1 MKKTGWLVGICS
13 FLVVAGIAMA
23 AEPQMQEEL
32 ISPAMTTE
40 VITPS
45 YISPSEL
52 LDFLGVIV
60 IGGVNNFYCDL
71 PHQDRA
77 VQIRCNDAANV
88 VMLTGMPEDVAVV
101 KGLIKSADVPPRQII
116 IETQIIEIDNRRLDD
131 LGIDWEDLLR
141 SSGLTFSN
149 VYDRNKATLE
159 QENKTESGSGT
170 SEYKSKQTQTQTVR
184 DTRLTGSIRL
194 DQFLNVIAESR
205 AGTIRNAP
213 RIVTI
218 NTRAAKI
225 LDGERVTYVTRY
237 SSYTNLFETQ
247 TMDAGLSLYCVPSI
261 GNSGYITMDI
271 TAELT
276 TLGASISGSP
286 TKDGQIL
293 ENTAVVK
300 DGDTFLL
307 GGLNRNVDYVTK
319 RKVPVLGTILP
330 FLFFRKIT
338 TQTTYQ
344 VFILL
349 TPKVIDLEPQELNEN
364 LKGLIQQ

>member
-1 MKKTGWLVGICS
+1 MRKTGWVLGFWF
-13 FLVVAGIAMA
+13 FLGVAGLAMA
-23 AEPQMQEEL
+23 AEPQMQEKFV
-32 ISPAMTTE
+32 PPTMTTE

-52 LDFLGVIV
+52 LDFLGVV
-60 IGGVNNFYCDL
+60 VTGGVNNFYCDL

-141 SSGLTFSN
+141 SSGLTLSN
-149 VYDRNKATLE
+149 TYDKQKNTLE
-159 QENKTESGSGT
+159 EEYKNESGS
-170 SEYKSKQTQTQTVR
+170 SSPDYKDKRTITQTLR
-184 DTRLTGSIRL
+184 DARLNGSLRL
-194 DQFLNVIAESR
+194 DQFLNIIAESR

-213 RIVTI
+213 RIVTV
-218 NTRAAKI
+218 NNRAAKI

-261 GNSGYITMDI
+261 GNSGYVTMDI

-307 GGLNRNVDYVTK
+307 GGLNRHVDYVTK
-319 RKVPVLGTILP
+319 RKVPILGTILP
-330 FLFFRKIT
+330 FLFSRKIT
-338 TQTTYQ
+338 NQTTYQ

-364 LKGLIQQ
+364 LKGLMQE

>member
-1 MKKTGWLVGICS
+1 MKKVGWLMGVWC
-13 FLVVAGIAMA
+13 FLVVAGIVMA
-23 AEPQMQEEL
+23 VEPQTQKKPVPLTMV
-32 ISPAMTTE
+32 TE

-52 LDFLGVIV
+52 LDFLGVTTS
-60 IGGVNNFYCDL
+60 GGVNSFFCDF
-71 PHQDRA
+71 PNHDRP
-77 VQIRCNDAANV
+77 VQIRCNDAANL
-88 VMLTGMPEDVAVV
+88 VMLTGMPEDIAVV
-101 KGLIKSADVPPRQII
+101 KELIKSADIPPRQII
-116 IETQIIEIDNRRLDD
+116 IETQIIELDNRRLDD

-141 SSGLTFSN
+141 SSGLTLYHNYNRDKVSR
-149 VYDRNKATLE
+149 DQKDKA
-159 QENKTESGSGT
+159 KSGPMT
-170 SEYKSKQTQTQTVR
+170 SEHETEQTLTQTSK
-184 DTRLTGSIRL
+184 DTRVSGQLRF
-194 DQFLNVIAESR
+194 DQFLNIIAENR

-218 NTRAAKI
+218 NNRPAKI

-261 GNSGYITMDI
+261 GNSGYITLDV

-276 TLGASISGSP
+276 TLGESISGSP
-286 TKDGQIL
+286 SKDGQIL

-307 GGLNRNVDYVTK
+307 GGLNRSVDYVTK

-330 FLFFRKIT
+330 FLFSRKIT
-338 TQTTYQ
+338 TKTTYQ

-349 TPKVIDLEPQELNEN
+349 TPKVIDLEPQVLDES
-364 LKGLIQQ
+364 LKEFMQQ